1 MYMYNVIVYVWDLS
15 NEQPVTIIEHR
26 TRFFVPDCLCRLEKK
41 STMICMTRKQDISR
55 YLPYPLLMFATDFL
69 NICQVHIYPDI
80 CSPREAAEYQNYN
93 ISTATASASIAAPP
107 GKLLLHVYLPK
118 KKSQTRFKTFHQH
131 LMLIA
136 QLQGRF
142 FKRRKLIGESV
153 S

>member
-107 GKLLLHVYLPK
+107 GKLLLHVYLH
-118 KKSQTRFKTFHQH
+118 KKS
-131 LMLIA
+131 L
-136 QLQGRF
+136 
-142 FKRRKLIGESV
+142 RRDLKLSTSI
-153 S
+153 

>member
-80 CSPREAAEYQNYN
+80 CSPREKSAAEYENYN
-93 ISTATASASIAAPP
+93 ISTATAPSIATALNSLFSA
-107 GKLLLHVYLPK
+107 KFLRH
-118 KKSQTRFKTFHQH
+118 
-131 LMLIA
+131 
-136 QLQGRF
+136 
-142 FKRRKLIGESV
+142 
-153 S
+153 